1 VSAALVIVS
10 ALLGVVA
17 AAGILAPAWSRRPLP
32 AVEVA
37 EPVAAAEGNGGRGRS
52 PAASIVVLLVLAAAA
67 VPLLVGALEPREA
80 QVPITGRVPGAPPLA
95 LLEDRARE
103 HPRDPAARLDLADAY
118 LARDRIADAVDQY
131 LALARIDPDSPDAHA
146 RMGLVLYRAGRP
158 REALEAVDR
167 ALEID
172 PLYPEA
178 LYERGVILLRGLDR
192 PAPAASAFRSY
203 LEEAPFGAHRAEVG
217 DLLREAQRLASEPLG

>member
-1 VSAALVIVS
+1 MSVALVLVS

-32 AVEVA
+32 AVQVP
-37 EPVAAAEGNGGRGRS
+37 EPAVAADANGGRGRS
-52 PAASIVVLLVLAAAA
+52 AAALIVVLLVLAAAA
-67 VPLLVGALEPREA
+67 IPLLVGALEPRKA
-80 QVPITGRVPGAPPLA
+80 GAPITGRVPGPAPLS
-95 LLEDRARE
+95 LLEQRVAE

-118 LARDRIADAVDQY
+118 LARGRIGDAVDQY
-131 LALARIDPDSPDAHA
+131 LALARIDPGSPDAHA

-172 PLYPEA
+172 PVYPEA
-178 LYERGVILLRGLDR
+178 LYERGVILLRGLGR
-192 PAPAASAFRSY
+192 PAPAAAAFRTY

-217 DLLREAQRLASEPLG
+217 GLLREAERLASEPLG

>member
-1 VSAALVIVS
+1 MSVALVLVS
-10 ALLGVVA
+10 ALLGAVA

-37 EPVAAAEGNGGRGRS
+37 EPPAAAEANGGRSRT
-52 PAASIVVLLVLAAAA
+52 AAALVVVLLVLAAAA
-67 VPLLVGALEPREA
+67 IPLLVGALEPREA
-80 QVPITGRVPGAPPLA
+80 RAPITGRVPGPAPLSM
-95 LLEDRARE
+95 LEDRVRE

-118 LARDRIADAVDQY
+118 LARGRIADAVDQY

-146 RMGLVLYRAGRP
+146 RMGLVLYGAGRP

-172 PLYPEA
+172 PAYPEA
-178 LYERGVILLRGLDR
+178 LYERGVILLQGLGR
-192 PAPAASAFRSY
+192 PAPAASAFRTY
-203 LEEAPFGAHRAEVG
+203 LEEAPFGAHRAEVA
-217 DLLREAQRLASEPLG
+217 DLLQKAERLASEPLG